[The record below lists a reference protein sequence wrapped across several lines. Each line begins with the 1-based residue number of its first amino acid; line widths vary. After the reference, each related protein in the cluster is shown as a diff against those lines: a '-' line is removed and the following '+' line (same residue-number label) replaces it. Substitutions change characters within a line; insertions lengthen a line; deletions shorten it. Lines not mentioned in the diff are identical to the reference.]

1 MEMRNKYLN
10 VINGKI
16 HDQMLMPINKK
27 KSSRNVNKE

>member
-27 KSSRNVNKE
+27 NPQEM